1 MSLMGRMPLTGIYGC
16 YFFIPPSIP
25 PQKARIL
32 KTFQASSSARPPFQV
47 FRAGY
52 IGAIRPELLNGVVF
66 HDRRSTSSVI
76 AGLVFIIPVFLTDL

>member
-1 MSLMGRMPLTGIYGC
+1 MGRMPLTGIYGC

-32 KTFQASSSARPPFQV
+32 KTFQASSSARPPPFQV